1 MSLSLATGVLEISSR
16 QKWLNMTDAPAVKP
30 KFKGVWIRVISA
42 VALVLLCIAPFY
54 FGDWLWAA
62 LAGLFG
68 GRMLF
73 EWVRMSD
80 PSPTLP
86 AYVVPIL
93 GLLAGTIYIV
103 QDDRVLAVVAV
114 LMTAAAV
121 AVVQGVR
128 SGDKKSRRIGWAI
141 LGVFYIIIPTLFM
154 IEMRGNEVGFNT
166 IGFQRLL
173 FVIACVTGADI
184 GAYFG
189 GSVLGGTKLAPKLSP
204 NKTWSGFFSGQVV
217 AIILGAIFGSIIG
230 IGWLSGAILALPIAI
245 LSVLG
250 DLFESGVKRELG
262 VKDTGGLM
270 PGHGGLLDRLDSL
283 MAAIVGVAIILFL
296 FPSVW
301 PG

>member
-1 MSLSLATGVLEISSR
+1 MSETPV
-16 QKWLNMTDAPAVKP
+16 VKT
-30 KFKGVWIRVISA
+30 KFKGVWIRFISA

-54 FGDWLWAA
+54 FGGWLWAA

-80 PSPTLP
+80 PAPALP
-86 AYVVPIL
+86 AYLAPIF
-93 GLLAGTIYIV
+93 GLLAATIYVV
-103 QDDRVLAVVAV
+103 QDDLGPAVLAVIV
-114 LMTAAAV
+114 TALAV
-121 AVVQGVR
+121 AGIQAFR
-128 SGDKKSRRIGWAI
+128 SGDEKTRRIGWAV

-173 FVIACVTGADI
+173 FVLACVIGADV

-189 GSVLGGTKLAPKLSP
+189 GSMIGGRKLAPKLSP
-204 NKTWSGFFSGQVV
+204 NKTWSGFFSGQIV
-217 AIILGAIFGSIIG
+217 AVILGAIFGAIIN
-230 IGWLSGAILALPIAI
+230 IGWLSGALLALPIAI

-283 MAAIVGVAIILFL
+283 MAAIVGIAILLFL
-296 FPSVW
+296 FPNVW
-301 PG
+301 PT

>member
-1 MSLSLATGVLEISSR
+1 MEILRR
-16 QKWLNMTDAPAVKP
+16 QKLPNMADTPIEKT
-30 KFKGVWIRVISA
+30 KFNGVGVRFISA

-54 FGDWLWAA
+54 FGGWLWAT

-80 PSPTLP
+80 PSPGLP
-86 AYVVPIL
+86 AYITPMF
-93 GLLAGTIYIV
+93 GLLAATIYIV
-103 QDDRVLAVVAV
+103 QDNMGPAVLTVLLTTAVVAGIQ
-114 LMTAAAV
+114 LF
-121 AVVQGVR
+121 G
-128 SGDKKSRRIGWAI
+128 SGDKKARGVGWAV

-154 IEMRGNEVGFNT
+154 IEMRGNAVGFDT

-173 FVIACVTGADI
+173 FILACVIGADV

-189 GSVLGGTKLAPKLSP
+189 GSFFGGPKLAPKLSP

-217 AIILGAIFGSIIG
+217 SIVLGAIFGAIIN
-230 IGWLSGAILALPIAI
+230 IGWLSGAVLALPIAI
-245 LSVLG
+245 LSVVG
-250 DLFESGVKRELG
+250 DLFESGVKRELD

-283 MAAIVGVAIILFL
+283 MAAIVGFAIILFL
-296 FPSVW
+296 FPSIW